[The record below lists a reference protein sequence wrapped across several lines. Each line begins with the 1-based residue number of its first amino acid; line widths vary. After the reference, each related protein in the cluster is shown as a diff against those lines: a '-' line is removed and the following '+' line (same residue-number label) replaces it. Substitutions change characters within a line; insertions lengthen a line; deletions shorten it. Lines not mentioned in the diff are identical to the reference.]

1 MVIRLG
7 GRGMWS
13 SIIAVTDCSV
23 TEDRH
28 SSDNQCDGQP
38 TDSVNGSSDPPAGG
52 PGGA

>member
-23 TEDRH
+23 TEDIH
-28 SSDNQCDGQP
+28 FSDNQCDGQP